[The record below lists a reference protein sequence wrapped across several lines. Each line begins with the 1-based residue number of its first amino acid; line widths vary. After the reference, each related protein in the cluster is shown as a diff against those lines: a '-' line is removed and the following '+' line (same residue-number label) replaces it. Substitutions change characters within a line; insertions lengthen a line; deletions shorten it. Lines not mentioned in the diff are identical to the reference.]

1 MLIDFRLKAMKFLRY
16 FCTYSCTI
24 LVIYLQMGHE
34 ISEEDKSKLS
44 KLNIDG
50 EIKRCWILIGKSTLQ
65 GLVEYS
71 NLKKD

>member
-1 MLIDFRLKAMKFLRY
+1 MTFLRY

-34 ISEEDKSKLS
+34 ISEEDESKLS

-50 EIKRCWILIGKSTLQ
+50 EVQRCWILIGNSTLQ
-65 GLVEYS
+65 GLVEYG
-71 NLKKD
+71 NLKDD